1 MDLRRR
7 LVTYLGALLGALF
20 LMTLLVSFYSL
31 RSDIA
36 AEIQSSERL
45 VGILLEAHR
54 LSRDAVTPRELAQ
67 LEALIATAPLRHVRI
82 TVADA
87 SPKREAPNGGSIVS
101 HLLGLDFAQS
111 EKPHP
116 LRIGDITLEV
126 SPLPGSEIGERLRDT
141 VRLCITLLLY
151 SGATLL
157 VAWWSAH
164 RALSPARA
172 LESGLRRLA
181 EGETNAALPPL
192 LLREFRQIAQAID
205 QLARALVTSRAA
217 QKALA
222 RELIQIQENERR
234 SLARELHD
242 EMGQT
247 LTALGVAAAF
257 LERNAATLDRE
268 QIISCAGDL
277 RRELRVG
284 GEQLR
289 SMLKTL
295 RPHGLDADGLAG
307 ALQDLVASW
316 QQRGTGIAFDL
327 DFPERLP
334 PIKEHSALVV
344 YRVVQ
349 EALTNVVRH
358 SGAKTC
364 RIRLCLAQAS
374 LQVAIADDGKG
385 LSVDGLAR
393 RGGLLGIEE
402 RLEMLGGRLDLTLQ
416 PARGLLLTAQL
427 PLCANPAD
435 LYDPCP
441 AP

>member
-1 MDLRRR
+1 
-7 LVTYLGALLGALF
+7 LGALLGTLF

-31 RSDIA
+31 RGDIA
-36 AEIQSSERL
+36 AEIESSERL

-54 LSRDAVTPRELAQ
+54 LSRDAAKPEELAQ
-67 LEALIATAPLRHVRI
+67 LEALLATAPLRHLRI
-82 TVADA
+82 TLGDA
-87 SPKREAPNGGSIVS
+87 PAPREPMDRGSIFS
-101 HLLGLDFAQS
+101 RLFGLDFGGIENPQ
-111 EKPHP
+111 P
-116 LRIGDITLEV
+116 LRIGDITLGV
-126 SPLPGSEIGERLRDT
+126 SPVPGSEFSERMRDT

-172 LESGLRRLA
+172 LETGLRRLA

-217 QKALA
+217 QKRLA

-247 LTALGVAAAF
+247 LTALGVTAAL
-257 LERNAATLDRE
+257 LERNAAASDRE
-268 QIISCAGDL
+268 QIVSCAGNL

-284 GEQLR
+284 REQLR
-289 SMLKTL
+289 AILKNL
-295 RPHGLDADGLAG
+295 RPHGLDAEGLAG
-307 ALQDLVASW
+307 ALQELVAAW
-316 QQRGTGIAFDL
+316 RQRGTGI
-327 DFPERLP
+327 DFHLVLPPRLP
-334 PIKEHSALVV
+334 QIEEQSSLVV

-364 RIRLCLAQAS
+364 QIEIRLVEPS
-374 LQVAIADDGKG
+374 LQVAIEDDGKG
-385 LSVDGLAR
+385 LPAEGLTR
-393 RGGLLGIEE
+393 RGGLLGLEE
-402 RLEMLGGRLDLTLQ
+402 RLEMVGGRLAIASQ
-416 PARGLLLTAQL
+416 PARGLLLTAEL
-427 PLCANPAD
+427 PLHARRAEPV
-435 LYDPCP
+435 
-441 AP
+441 